1 MNVFPTCPYLI
12 RALGFSPS
20 NTPHLTPALELDS
33 SMIQFSSS
41 LQLNGLPS
49 VVTSEDDINV
59 LISAFEKATKELNL
73 WQYYVLD
80 STRERKSIMAALES
94 GKITPWSGPD
104 VQKKTIENL
113 ADVLKKADKIN
124 GLGRLASRFSVTVD
138 GPIAAGFTTT
148 AFPDIQDKEA
158 LADVWVKIIDVLNV
172 PLYREWEED
181 TKVAITNIRS
191 RLKYARLDAHGPK
204 LGEISKT

>member
-1 MNVFPTCPYLI
+1 MNAFPTCPYLI
-12 RALGFSPS
+12 PALGFSPS

-33 SMIQFSSS
+33 SMIRFSSS
-41 LQLNGLPS
+41 LQSNGLPS

-59 LISAFEKATKELNL
+59 LISAFEKTTRELNL

-80 STRERKSIMAALES
+80 STRERKSIMAALQS
-94 GKITPWSGPD
+94 GKIIPWSGPD
-104 VQKKTIENL
+104 VQKKTVEDL
-113 ADVLKKADKIN
+113 ADVLRKADKIS

-138 GPIAAGFTTT
+138 GSVAAGFTTT

-158 LADVWVKIIDVLNV
+158 LADVWVKIVDVLNV

-181 TKVAITNIRS
+181 TKVAIANIRN

>member
-1 MNVFPTCPYLI
+1 
-12 RALGFSPS
+12 
-20 NTPHLTPALELDS
+20 
-33 SMIQFSSS
+33 MIQFSSS

-59 LISAFEKATKELNL
+59 LISAFEKATRELNL

-80 STRERKSIMAALES
+80 STRERKSIIAALQS
-94 GKITPWSGPD
+94 GEITPWSGPD
-104 VQKKTIENL
+104 VRKKTVEDL

-124 GLGRLASRFSVTVD
+124 GLGQLASRFSVAVD
-138 GPIAAGFTTT
+138 GPVAAGFTTT
-148 AFPDIQDKEA
+148 AFPDIQDKDA
-158 LADVWVKIIDVLNV
+158 LADVWVKIVDVLNV

-181 TKVAITNIRS
+181 TKVAIANIRN
-191 RLKYARLDAHGPK
+191 RLKYTRLDAHGPK